1 MSRAC
6 CSCPSRSS
14 TKKRAAT
21 AAAAAW
27 SLINRS
33 MQTYLLL
40 LCYLID
46 LDQPKT
52 LWQREEEEKKTS
64 FFFYILRREMDCLST
79 AFQGGIFLINA
90 YFNVLIYEPLFWP
103 WTRGKL
109 ESCLG
114 QIMEMLPQRNT
125 SQMYPRYD
133 NSALNCFNGH
143 LRTAPKSKLAFV
155 MSRFKTTLHVCV
167 PSGNVWMD
175 CPGRYR
181 SAT

>member
-1 MSRAC
+1 MKQY
-6 CSCPSRSS
+6 
-14 TKKRAAT
+14 KKRAAT

-52 LWQREEEEKKTS
+52 LWQREEEEKKI
-64 FFFYILRREMDCLST
+64 FFFFCILRREMDCLST

-143 LRTAPKSKLAFV
+143 LRTAPKQASLCYEPIQNNTPR
-155 MSRFKTTLHVCV
+155 MCPLGQCMDGLHR
-167 PSGNVWMD
+167 PLSQRD
-175 CPGRYR
+175 IR
-181 SAT
+181 SN